1 MQIKFYI
8 FILVIKMATHAA
20 SVSCLLLFLSMFS
33 VCFGQA
39 PHRRFEYKH
48 SFKGPHLM
56 QKDGSVPFW
65 QYGGSAFA
73 SDEQVRIT
81 PSIRSQRGYIW
92 SKYKVP
98 YDHWEV
104 EFFFKVTGR
113 GRVGADGLAFW
124 YVDKKPDG
132 VASTPE
138 QQHPPQHP
146 NQISVFGGPDKW
158 NGLAVMFDSFDNDNL
173 RNNPYI
179 LAIVNDGRLE
189 YQHTTDGMNQQ
200 LGGCLRD
207 FRNKPYPVRA
217 KVEYYRKTLTV
228 YIHSGWTNI
237 DTNYEICLRRED
249 VTLPKDGYFGVTAAT
264 GGLADDHDVIK
275 FLTHSLIPPDEPRT
289 PPKDQAIS
297 DDEEERFKKEYD
309 EYYEKL
315 QQQKKEF
322 QEKHPDKV
330 KDHILEETFFEDT
343 ETREL
348 RQIYEVQTTI
358 SRSIVELNR
367 KLDEIVGR
375 QERTLSAISAV
386 QAAGRGGGAPPA
398 STGGQPSPPTTSEI
412 KRHEVDTILNTQQEL
427 QRSIRDVRSVVGDVQ
442 AKASSIHNRVD
453 SVAQGNQGNQDF
465 LLTHELR
472 DKISSL
478 TGDVSQLLRKAT
490 QAPTVQCP
498 PQEEYPNCLT
508 PVYFIFLL
516 VIQGGFFFLY
526 AVYRSKQEAAAKK
539 FY

>member
-1 MQIKFYI
+1 MH
-8 FILVIKMATHAA
+8 ILGKMATCI
-20 SVSCLLLFLSMFS
+20 VRLLLLLLSAFS
-33 VCFGQA
+33 ICFAQQ

-56 QKDGSVPFW
+56 QKDGTVPFW

-81 PSIRSQRGYIW
+81 PSIRSQKGYIW

-98 YDHWEV
+98 HDHWEV
-104 EFFFKVTGR
+104 EFYFKVTGR

-124 YVDKKPDG
+124 YVDNKPAG
-132 VASTPE
+132 VESTPGQE
-138 QQHPPQHP
+138 PPPQHP
-146 NQISVFGGPDKW
+146 TQLSVFGGPDKW
-158 NGLAVMFDSFDNDNL
+158 NGLAVIFDSFDNDNM

-179 LAIVNDGRLE
+179 LSMVNDGTVQ
-189 YQHTTDGMNQQ
+189 YQHNTDGMNQQ

-207 FRNKPYPVRA
+207 YRNKPYPVRA
-217 KVEYYRKTLTV
+217 KIEYYKKTLTLF
-228 YIHSGWTNI
+228 IHNGWTNI
-237 DTNYEICLRRED
+237 DSNYELCMRRED
-249 VTLPKDGYFGVTAAT
+249 VTLPKDGYFGITAAT

-275 FLTHSLIPPDEPRT
+275 FLTHSLTPPDEPRT
-289 PPKDQAIS
+289 PEREQAIS

-315 QQQKKEF
+315 QQQKKEY

-330 KDHILEETFFEDT
+330 KDEALEETFFEDT

-348 RQIYEVQTTI
+348 RQIYEVQSLISKTI
-358 SRSIVELNR
+358 GDLNR

-386 QAAGRGGGAPPA
+386 QASVRGGGAPPA
-398 STGGQPSPPTTSEI
+398 STGGQPVQPVTTSEI
-412 KRHEVDTILNTQQEL
+412 KRHEVDTILNTQHEL
-427 QRSIRDVRSVVGDVQ
+427 QRSIRDVRSVIGEVQ
-442 AKASSIHNRVD
+442 AKASSIHNKVD
-453 SVAQGNQGNQDF
+453 SVSQGNQGNQDF
-465 LLTHELR
+465 MLNHELR
-472 DKISSL
+472 DKLSAL
-478 TGDVSQLLRKAT
+478 TGDVSQLLRKSD
-490 QAPTVQCP
+490 QASSVQCP
-498 PQEEYPNCLT
+498 PQEEFPNCLT

-516 VIQGGFFFLY
+516 VLQGGFFFLY